1 MRMSSEDLMKVWAL
15 VKSLRTA
22 QLEVFVRLATEELA
36 ERKPRKPRG
45 SEYVVHPEPKL

>member
-1 MRMSSEDLMKVWAL
+1 MSSEDLMKVWAL

-36 ERKPRKPRG
+36 ERKSRKPRG
-45 SEYVVHPEPKL
+45 GTPEVGA